1 MIEDLHVHSTMSDGS
16 DTFEQVLEQAAQ
28 RGVERLAFTNHDT
41 TAGLTAARELG
52 ERLGV
57 QMVGGIEVSAY
68 DFERGRKVHI
78 LGLGVEEGAPALA
91 ALCGPTLQQRNA
103 NSLWQL
109 DRLVE
114 AGYEVDVERALELGR
129 ASTCLYKQHLMA
141 ALTSEPYPSAGYR
154 TLYPACSR
162 TAASATAISTTWT
175 RATPCGP
182 SWRTAGWR
190 CSRIPAS
197 WTATI
202 CFPTWWNAVSAA
214 SNASIPTT
222 PWRITLAVQS
232 WLSVTASSARA
243 APTTTEGSAGF
254 PMWGFAFRRRLREPS
269 GALGR
274 MPLRAQARRIGLGG
288 RPAHRPLR
296 PRDRPLRIDAA
307 ASCAPRSRPRTGG
320 GSRALA
326 VVRRPSTR
334 YTGRHD
340 ARPLIDF
347 AERP

>member
-57 QMVGGIEVSAY
+57 QVVGGIEVSAY

-154 TLYPACSR
+154 TLCRSLFKNGG
-162 TAASATAISTTWT
+162 I
-175 RATPCGP
+175 
-182 SWRTAGWR
+182 
-190 CSRIPAS
+190 
-197 WTATI
+197 
-202 CFPTWWNAVSAA
+202 
-214 SNASIPTT
+214 
-222 PWRITLAVQS
+222 
-232 WLSVTASSARA
+232 LS
-243 APTTTEGSAGF
+243 
-254 PMWGFAFRRRLREPS
+254 
-269 GALGR
+269 
-274 MPLRAQARRIGLGG
+274 
-288 RPAHRPLR
+288 
-296 PRDRPLRIDAA
+296 
-307 ASCAPRSRPRTGG
+307 
-320 GSRALA
+320 
-326 VVRRPSTR
+326 
-334 YTGRHD
+334 
-340 ARPLIDF
+340 LIHI
-347 AERP
+347 